1 MCYAW
6 VPFVTNN
13 RPAEHKGAPDGW
25 GFADFDSLAQVNP
38 AQLASGTDP
47 DYLLEYLDIGAI
59 EQPGI
64 IGPGRTLRF
73 ADAPSRARRVVRK
86 GDLLVATV
94 RPYLRNFARVRQAP
108 DNLVVS
114 TGYAVIRPGDGADGR
129 FLYQHVLSSGFVEH
143 LKARMIGSN
152 YPAVTAHDVR
162 SYRLSL
168 PPLSEQCKIAEVL
181 SSVDDAIEKALAVID
196 QMQVVKRGV
205 MEGLFARNGWR
216 TLPLV
221 DACVARGQY
230 GANVA
235 KRDFEPGGIRYI
247 RITDID
253 EDDTLKD
260 EAVGIDAAAADGY
273 LLRAGDVLIARSGTV
288 GKSYVHGAASML
300 HAFAGYLIRF
310 RTDPAVLLPRF
321 LREYL
326 NTRTYWRWVADR
338 RRVTAQPNINAK
350 EYGQLAVPCPP
361 LDEQRRIVRTAAG
374 FTAAI
379 RSAKADL
386 RSRRRLKQAL
396 LAVLLT
402 GELRVTP
409 DSAAGPWGRAGGRRS
424 SGTPR
429 RSGPA
434 PSHGTRPPGR

>member
-1 MCYAW
+1 M
-6 VPFVTNN
+6 TNN
-13 RPAEHKGAPDGW
+13 RPAEHNGAPDGW
-25 GFADFDSLAQVNP
+25 ELADLGSLAQVNP

-47 DYLLEYLDIGAI
+47 DYLLEYVDIGAI

-73 ADAPSRARRVVRK
+73 ADAPSRARRIVRK

-108 DNLVVS
+108 DNLVAS

-129 FLYQHVLSSGFVEH
+129 FLYQHVLSSCFVEH

-168 PPLSEQCKIAEVL
+168 PPLSEQRKIGSIL
-181 SSVDDAIEKALAVID
+181 CSVDDAIEKTLAVID
-196 QMQVVKRGV
+196 QVQVVKRGV
-205 MEGLFARNGWR
+205 IEGFTRNGWR
-216 TLPLV
+216 TLPLA

-253 EDDTLKD
+253 EDGALKD
-260 EAVGIDAAAADGY
+260 AAVGIDAAAADGY
-273 LLRAGDVLIARSGTV
+273 LLRTGDVLIARSGTV
-288 GKSYVHGAASML
+288 GKSYLHGAAATR

-310 RTDPAVLLPRF
+310 RTDPAVLLPGF

-326 NTRTYWRWVADR
+326 NTRAYWRWVADR
-338 RRVTAQPNINAK
+338 RRVTAQPNINAR
-350 EYGQLAVPCPP
+350 EYGQLTVPCPP
-361 LDEQRRIVRTAAG
+361 LDEQRRIVRIAAG

-379 RSAKADL
+379 RSAKAEL

-409 DSAAGPWGRAGGRRS
+409 DSAAGPWGRVGARRS